1 MSQLKIIQG
10 ERSEGDS
17 GPTPADLELADLA
30 QRASEGDRRAVEQVL
45 RQVGPSMLRVVRVV
59 LGVRADEAEDVFQES
74 LLALVGALPSFRGEC
89 GLRHFGCRIAART
102 AVRTRRRIYQR
113 EERKRSWFR
122 KTAPVNDDPPNPGSQ
137 ATATH
142 RKEILRKLL
151 TEIPEEQAET
161 LVLRVVLG
169 YSLGDVAASTGAPIN
184 TVRSRIRLAKEA
196 LRRRIENDPAAAELF
211 EVVP

>member
-1 MSQLKIIQG
+1 MSQLKVIQG
-10 ERSEGDS
+10 ERRERDESSQRANERL
-17 GPTPADLELADLA
+17 AELAR
-30 QRASEGDRRAVEQVL
+30 QASEGDRRAVEQVL
-45 RQVGPSMLRVVRVV
+45 REVGPSMLRVVRVV
-59 LGVRADEAEDVFQES
+59 LGVRAGEAEDVFQES

-102 AVRTRRRIYQR
+102 AVRARRRVHTA

-122 KTAPVNDDPPNPGSQ
+122 KTSPVNQEPPTPGKQ
-137 ATATH
+137 VTASH
-142 RKEILRKLL
+142 RKEALRKLL
-151 TEIPEEQAET
+151 GEIPEEQAET

-196 LRRRIENDPAAAELF
+196 LRKRIENDPAAAELF